1 MTQNDKLIKLISKLD
16 AVQFTGLA
24 RILKVKLVEEKNP
37 DGETAA
43 DRYQA
48 RDFMDVLDDVL
59 KDFSLSTRAR
69 RREILQLLNAAIK
82 AGDSDADNS

>member
-1 MTQNDKLIKLISKLD
+1 MTQNDKLLKLIPKLD

-37 DGETAA
+37 DG

-48 RDFMDVLDDVL
+48 RDFTDVLGDVL
-59 KDFSLSTRAR
+59 RNFELSTRAR

>member
-1 MTQNDKLIKLISKLD
+1 MTQNDKLLKLIPKLD
-16 AVQFTGLA
+16 VIQFIGLA

-37 DGETAA
+37 NGETAA

-48 RDFMDVLDDVL
+48 RDFIDLLDDVL
-59 KDFSLSTRAR
+59 RNFELSTRAR